1 MSAKYAFIAGEE
13 GNYPIYKMCVWAK
26 VSRAG
31 FYEWRDRA
39 PSATAVRRERLAAL
53 VKFAFEHSDGTSGY
67 RRIHAQLRRWGHYFD
82 DETIRSVMRE
92 LGLVACQPRPFR
104 PITTIAG
111 DASAVPDLVRRDF
124 TATAPGRKLVGDI
137 TYIPTWEGWLYL
149 ATVLDCFSKKVVG
162 YAMADHMR
170 TSLVTQALQMA
181 ANNVGFTAGET
192 IFHSDRGC
200 QYLSAEFAGFAGSL
214 GVRRSVGRTGVC
226 YDNAWAES
234 FNGTLK
240 NERVNRTSY
249 PTREHARIDITRY
262 IELRYNQIRLH
273 SALGYMTPNEVE
285 CEWFE
290 KRRAA

>member
-1 MSAKYAFIAGEE
+1 MS
-13 GNYPIYKMCVWAK
+13 
-26 VSRAG
+26 
-31 FYEWRDRA
+31 
-39 PSATAVRRERLAAL
+39 
-53 VKFAFEHSDGTSGY
+53 
-67 RRIHAQLRRWGHYFD
+67 LRRS
-82 DETIRSVMRE
+82 EPE
-92 LGLVACQPRPFR
+92 
-104 PITTIAG
+104 
-111 DASAVPDLVRRDF
+111 
-124 TATAPGRKLVGDI
+124 

-181 ANNVGFTAGET
+181 ANNVGFTVGET

-249 PTREHARIDITRY
+249 PTREHARIDIARY

-290 KRRAA
+290 NRRAA